1 MRLGIRATALQ
12 HQLGLRGRPSLALSP
27 ALVILALLVALAGL
41 SSVHQA
47 TAQVGPAASEWVTV
61 LEAKG
66 SDKLVVRN
74 EAGLSYRVQY
84 IGLRG
89 PVRSSTQ
96 ASDAVAFH
104 APLVLGQRLLLESDG
119 RDEDGGYGLRHAYL
133 ASDLTTPIGARVLAA
148 GWALAVPYPIDHRYR
163 ELYLQLQQQAMAQ
176 QLNFWGPGLF
186 GPLTAWHAPNGAP
199 GYVPADPDLS
209 GALDLLYSVPTGQEI
224 LGRLLRT
231 SPPLLFRELSDG
243 LGGFAQPLG
252 HYAVLSRRV
261 GRANQRSLAA
271 AIAHE
276 ATHTIDFATGELQL
290 TDYGCFELE
299 QRSHGIQAQVWAEF
313 YGPDGK
319 PDPRDAWDRAT
330 NDILRFARRGDLEN
344 YVRRSAGYEAQ
355 CARERI
361 GG

>member
-1 MRLGIRATALQ
+1 
-12 HQLGLRGRPSLALSP
+12 
-27 ALVILALLVALAGL
+27 
-41 SSVHQA
+41 
-47 TAQVGPAASEWVTV
+47 V
-61 LEAKG
+61 LDFGG
-66 SDKLVVRN
+66 SDKLLVQN
-74 EAGLSYRVQY
+74 ETGLTYRVQY
-84 IGLRG
+84 VGVRG
-89 PVRSSTQ
+89 PVRSSTPW
-96 ASDAVAFH
+96 ANAAAFH
-104 APLVLGQRLLLESDG
+104 GPLVLDQRVWLEADG
-119 RDEDGGYGLRHAYL
+119 RDEDGGYVLRHAYL
-133 ASDLTTPIGARVLAA
+133 ESDPTRPLGARVLAA
-148 GWALAVPYPIDHRYR
+148 GWGLAVPYPIDHRHR
-163 ELYLQLQQQAMAQ
+163 EEYLQLQERAMAERVS
-176 QLNFWGPGLF
+176 LWAPALL
-186 GPLTAWHAPNGAP
+186 GPLDSWHPFDGAEP
-199 GYVPADPDLS
+199 GYVPADPDLF
-209 GALDLLYSVPTGQEI
+209 GALDLLYSVPTGREI
-224 LGRLLRT
+224 LTRLLRT
-231 SPPLLFRELSDG
+231 SPPLIFRELPDG

-261 GRANQRSLAA
+261 GRADPRSLAA

-361 GG
+361 SR